1 MLFRSNSPF
10 LSYNKIFENDGGE
23 WERAVSIATKA
34 LEQNKVGVPI
44 LILTSDNMGAP
55 IKGNNDTLTIF
66 TVYDGEVDV
75 SLEQADVKAVAY
87 TEIFSWLQSKK
98 TGH

>member
-1 MLFRSNSPF
+1 
-10 LSYNKIFENDGGE
+10 
-23 WERAVSIATKA
+23 
-34 LEQNKVGVPI
+34 
-44 LILTSDNMGAP
+44 MGAP
-55 IKGNNDTLTIF
+55 IKGNNDNLTIF